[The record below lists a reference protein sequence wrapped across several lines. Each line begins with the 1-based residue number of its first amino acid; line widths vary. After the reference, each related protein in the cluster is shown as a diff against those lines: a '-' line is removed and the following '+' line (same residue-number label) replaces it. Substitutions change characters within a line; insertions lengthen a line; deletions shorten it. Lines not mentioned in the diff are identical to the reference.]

1 MNKVYGDLMN
11 YLLRYRG
18 RYSTEQEFRAFL
30 ADAARRLARDLR
42 DFEVE
47 VSPAPTAV
55 AVEQGR
61 DRNALKI
68 GCE

>member
-1 MNKVYGDLMN
+1 MNKDYGELMN

-18 RYSTEQEFRAFL
+18 RYATEQEFRAFL
-30 ADAARRLARDLR
+30 SDATRRLARDLR
-42 DFEVE
+42 DFDVE
-47 VSPAPTAV
+47 LPLAATAV
-55 AVEQGR
+55 AAEQGK